1 MDIKTVSHSG
11 KVVKING
18 NKITAEIIV
27 SEACGSCQAK
37 QMCFSKGKA
46 MTVEALTDGS
56 EQFEIGESVN
66 VAFKQKLAAAGVFLA
81 YVFPMIL
88 FFAVMFLVIALT
100 DSQDKDCIAGLVT
113 LPVYFFTLYKFR
125 HKIKKTFQFKVEK
138 IY

>member
-46 MTVEALTDGS
+46 MTVEAQIGDN
-56 EQFEIGESVN
+56 EEFEI
-66 VAFKQKLAAAGVFLA
+66 
-81 YVFPMIL
+81 
-88 FFAVMFLVIALT
+88 
-100 DSQDKDCIAGLVT
+100 
-113 LPVYFFTLYKFR
+113 
-125 HKIKKTFQFKVEK
+125 
-138 IY
+138 

>member
-1 MDIKTVSHSG
+1 MDIKTVRHSG
-11 KVVKING
+11 KVVKISG

-46 MTVEALTDGS
+46 MTVEAQIGDN
-56 EQFEIGESVN
+56 EEFEIGEEVN

-100 DSQDKDCIAGLVT
+100 DSQDKGCILGLIT
-113 LPVYFFTLYKFR
+113 LPVYFFILYKFR